1 MSLRI
6 AAGIALLIATSLFS
20 GEPQTSP
27 APELFQEGH
36 GAPRAGPDLET
47 AYLFHAKSLKP
58 YLPAHG
64 VVGYVTDDPS
74 LANHYKF
81 LLIQHALA
89 PLVVANNVS
98 HQFVVGNFRD
108 GRAHDKIAR
117 QDELRVIK
125 DFGYGLVLFRGSA
138 GR

>member
-20 GEPQTSP
+20 GESQTSP
-27 APELFQEGH
+27 APELFQERT
-36 GAPRAGPDLET
+36 GAQQIGRDLAT
-47 AYLFHAKSLKP
+47 AYLFHAKSLKL

-74 LANHYKF
+74 LANHYKL
-81 LLIQHALA
+81 LLIRHALA
-89 PLVVANNVS
+89 PLVVEKNVL
-98 HQFVVGNFRD
+98 HQFVVGNFMD
-108 GRAHDKIAR
+108 GRARDKIAR